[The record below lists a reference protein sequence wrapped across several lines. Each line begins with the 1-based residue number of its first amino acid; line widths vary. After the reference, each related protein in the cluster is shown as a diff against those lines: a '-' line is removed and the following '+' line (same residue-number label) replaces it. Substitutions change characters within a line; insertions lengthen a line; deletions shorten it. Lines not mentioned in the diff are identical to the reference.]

1 MQSQEA
7 GDLRNDVGALA
18 QAVDD
23 GELWIDGVLVGD
35 GTHERCARRYEALA
49 EQVEQQ
55 IRTLGAA
62 ASLPGFGGFESGQS
76 LRRGFESKA
85 ADAVDRLREYAD
97 AARQLAQTLRAAAA
111 AYAQHDAD
119 AAAAIGKT
127 APPAVVVQPSQPVG
141 VGHA

>member
-1 MQSQEA
+1 MQSQES

-18 QAVDD
+18 QAVED
-23 GELWIDGVLVGD
+23 GRLWIDGVLVGD

-55 IRTLGAA
+55 IRALAPAA
-62 ASLPGFGGFESGQS
+62 ALPGFGGFESGLA
-76 LRRGFESKA
+76 LRRGFEGKA
-85 ADAVDRLREYAD
+85 GDAVERLQEYAD
-97 AARQLAQTLRAAAA
+97 AARQFAQTLRAAAT

-119 AAAAIGKT
+119 SAAALAKT
-127 APPAVVVQPSQPVG
+127 APPAGTVQPSQPVG